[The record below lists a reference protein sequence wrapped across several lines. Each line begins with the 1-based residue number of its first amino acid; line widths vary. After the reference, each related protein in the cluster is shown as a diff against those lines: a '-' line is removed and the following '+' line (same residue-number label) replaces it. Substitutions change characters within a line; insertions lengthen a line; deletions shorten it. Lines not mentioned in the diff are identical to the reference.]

1 MATTTENISMT
12 TSQVQLNLKRQV
24 IEMVTV
30 LFKEFL
36 QAKLPSFLNENDCII
51 NELKE
56 EIRWK
61 YHCITAV
68 EEEKEA
74 LCLLDDYYF
83 DLDLDEEDVH
93 KVCATV
99 WVSTKQDEDEYTQKH
114 TRKRIVQTISHMFEK
129 EIFHSY
135 LPQFLADN
143 GKNID
148 NMVQHF
154 IQAGYETLYEEK
166 LGNLIMDICFQHI
179 DIKAWL
185 REVSPLRSSLFF

>member
-12 TSQVQLNLKRQV
+12 IFDNQELKRQALKRQAL
-24 IEMVTV
+24 EMVTV

-36 QAKLPSFLNENDCII
+36 QAKLPSFLDENACII
-51 NELKE
+51 NDLKK

-61 YHCITAV
+61 YQGG
-68 EEEKEA
+68 EA

-83 DLDLDEEDVH
+83 DLDFDDEDIY

-99 WVSTKQDEDEYTQKH
+99 WVSSKQDEDEYTQKH
-114 TRKRIVQTISHMFEK
+114 TRKRIVQIISHMFEK

-135 LPQFLADN
+135 IPQFLADN
-143 GKNID
+143 DKNID

-154 IQAGYETLYEEK
+154 IQAGYETLDEEK

>member
-1 MATTTENISMT
+1 MATTAENISMT
-12 TSQVQLNLKRQV
+12 TSQAQLNLKGQV
-24 IEMVTV
+24 IEMVSV

-36 QAKLPSFLNENDCII
+36 QAKLPSFLDENACII
-51 NELKE
+51 NDLKK

-68 EEEKEA
+68 NEEKEA
-74 LCLLDDYYF
+74 LLDDYYF

-99 WVSTKQDEDEYTQKH
+99 WVSSVKNDEDEYTQKH
-114 TRKRIVQTISHMFEK
+114 TRKRIVQIISHMFEK

-143 GKNID
+143 SKNID

-154 IQAGYETLYEEK
+154 IQSGYETLNEEK
-166 LGNLIMDICFQHI
+166 PGNLIMDICFQHI

-185 REVSPLRSSLFF
+185 GEVSPLRTTLIF